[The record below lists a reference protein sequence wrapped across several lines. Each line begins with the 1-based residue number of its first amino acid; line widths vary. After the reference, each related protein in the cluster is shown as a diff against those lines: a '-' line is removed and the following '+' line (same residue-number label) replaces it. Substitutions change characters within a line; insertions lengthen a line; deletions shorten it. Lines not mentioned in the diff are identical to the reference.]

1 MILGSKKKKV
11 KKGREGE
18 TKWKWLR
25 TEKWKSWRR
34 REILQRRIRRGES
47 KRKK

>member
-1 MILGSKKKKV
+1 MILGSKKKKG

-18 TKWKWLR
+18 TMWKWLR
-25 TEKWKSWRR
+25 TEKWKSWR